1 MPVLIS
7 GVLKDGTGTPVQNC
21 TIQLK
26 ACRTSTTVVVNTVAS
41 ENPDDAGR
49 YSMDVEQGQ
58 YTVTLLVEG
67 YPPSHAG
74 VITVYDDSK
83 PGTLNDF
90 LGAMTEDDV
99 RPEALRRFEAMV
111 EEVAR
116 QASEASRNATAAGQA
131 SEQAQTSAG
140 QASESATAA
149 VNAAGAAEASATQA
163 ASSAASAESS
173 AGTATTKAGEASASA
188 ASADTART
196 AAAASAA
203 AAKTSE
209 ANADASRTAAG
220 DSAAAAAASAT
231 AAQTSAERAGA
242 SETAAKTSET
252 QAASSAGDAG
262 ASATAAAASE
272 KAAAASA
279 AAAKT
284 SETNA
289 ATSAST
295 AAASATAASSSASE
309 ASTHAAASDTSA
321 SLAAQSST
329 AAGAA
334 ATRAEDAAKRAED
347 IADVISLEDASLT
360 KKGIVKL
367 SSATDS
373 DSEALAAT
381 PKAVHAVMDEV
392 QTKAPLDSPV
402 FTGTPTTPTPPDD
415 AKGLQTANAEFV
427 RKLIAAL
434 VGSVPESLDTLQ
446 ELADALGN
454 DPNFAT
460 TVLNK
465 LAGKQPLDDTLTAL
479 SGKSIEGLIEY
490 VGLRE
495 TINHAADAL
504 QKSQNGGD
512 IPDKKQFARTISAVT
527 STTITLGESGWF
539 KIATVF
545 MPQSTSTA
553 VIKLYGGSG
562 FNVGSF
568 EQSTISELVLR
579 AGNGSPVG
587 ITATLW
593 KRSPNGVLE
602 CAWINTSGGNYDIY
616 VRINQYAYWLI
627 AQYDYTG
634 NANVTLYNAPE
645 YSETKPANATNG
657 QTYTLYNS
665 MMKPTAGDVEALS
678 VNGGRLNG
686 PLGIGTDNALG
697 GNSIVFGD
705 NDTGFKWH
713 SDGVLGIYA
722 NNALV
727 GYIDNSGLHMSVDVL
742 TNGAVRAGNAKK
754 LSLTSNNN
762 STMTATFNLWGD
774 GGNRPTV
781 IELDDDQGWH
791 LYSQRNTDGSI
802 QFVVNGQVIPDN
814 YGNFDARY
822 LTSGNVYTKGESDNR
837 YVQNIQRGAPVWPGK
852 VDEYGPAEAPAGCF
866 LTQARHDPTT
876 AYGVTFA
883 YRPLQMWVGNGWR
896 TING

>member
-7 GVLKDGTGTPVQNC
+7 GVLKDATGTPVQNC

-99 RPEALRRFEAMV
+99 RPETLRRFEAMV

-116 QASEASRNATAAGQA
+116 QASEASRNATVAGQA

-140 QASESATAA
+140 QAAESATAA
-149 VNAAGAAEASATQA
+149 VNAVGAAEASATQA

-231 AAQTSAERAGA
+231 AAQTSAARAGA

-272 KAAAASA
+272 KVAAASA
-279 AAAKT
+279 AEAKT

-295 AAASATAASSSASE
+295 AAGSATAASSSASE

-334 ATRAEDAAKRAED
+334 ATRAEEAAKRAED

-381 PKAVHAVMDEV
+381 PKAVKAVMIEA
-392 QTKAPLDSPV
+392 QTKAPLDSPS

-465 LAGKQPLDDTLTAL
+465 LAGKQPLDETLTAL
-479 SGKSIEGLIEY
+479 SGKGADGLIEY
-490 VGLRE
+490 IGLRN
-495 TINHAADAL
+495 TIDKAAGAL
-504 QKSQNGGD
+504 PAGG
-512 IPDKKQFARTISAVT
+512 
-527 STTITLGESGWF
+527 
-539 KIATVF
+539 
-545 MPQSTSTA
+545 TA
-553 VIKLYGGSG
+553 VAANRLVSRGALSALTGTTRGSDSGLIMGEVYNNGYPTQYG
-562 FNVGSF
+562 N
-568 EQSTISELVLR
+568 ILR
-579 AGNGSPVG
+579 
-587 ITATLW
+587 L
-593 KRSPNGVLE
+593 
-602 CAWINTSGGNYDIY
+602 
-616 VRINQYAYWLI
+616 
-627 AQYDYTG
+627 TG
-634 NANVTLYNAPE
+634 
-645 YSETKPANATNG
+645 
-657 QTYTLYNS
+657 
-665 MMKPTAGDVEALS
+665 AGDGEIL
-678 VNGGRLNG
+678 
-686 PLGIGTDNALG
+686 IG
-697 GNSIVFGD
+697 
-705 NDTGFKWH
+705 W
-713 SDGVLGIYA
+713 
-722 NNALV
+722 
-727 GYIDNSGLHMSVDVL
+727 SG
-742 TNGAVRAGNAKK
+742 TNGAPAPAYIR
-754 LSLTSNNN
+754 SHRD
-762 STMTATFNLWGD
+762 TADAEWSEWAMLYTTLNPPPDSHPVGAAIAWPSDVLPD
-774 GGNRPTV
+774 GG
-781 IELDDDQGWH
+781 
-791 LYSQRNTDGSI
+791 YA
-802 QFVVNGQVIPDN
+802 FMYGQSFDKSAYPLLAIAYPSGVIPDMRGWTIKGKPISGRAVLSQEMDGN
-814 YGNFDARY
+814 KSHSHTARAQDTDLGAKSTSSFDYGTKSTNTTGNHTHQFGGYINSYWGDSNH
-822 LTSGNVYTKGESDNR
+822 TSFQPGG
-837 YVQNIQRGAPVWPGK
+837 GA
-852 VDEYGPAEAPAGCF
+852 
-866 LTQARHDPTT
+866 
-876 AYGVTFA
+876 
-883 YRPLQMWVGNGWR
+883 
-896 TING
+896 

>member
-7 GVLKDGTGTPVQNC
+7 GVLKDGAGTPVQNC

-58 YTVTLLVEG
+58 YAVTLLVEG

-116 QASEASRNATAAGQA
+116 QASEALRNATAAGQA

-140 QASESATAA
+140 QAAESATAA

-163 ASSAASAESS
+163 ASSAVSAESS

-196 AAAASAA
+196 EAAASAA

-220 DSAAAAAASAT
+220 DSATAAAASAT
-231 AAQTSAERAGA
+231 AAQASAERAGA
-242 SETAAKTSET
+242 SETAAKMSET
-252 QAASSAGDAG
+252 QAASSAGEAG

-279 AAAKT
+279 AEAKT

-289 ATSAST
+289 ATSANT
-295 AAASATAASSSASE
+295 AAASATAASSSASA

-367 SSATDS
+367 SSAADS
-373 DSEALAAT
+373 DSEVLAAT
-381 PKAVHAVMDEV
+381 PKAVKTVMDEV
-392 QTKAPLDSPV
+392 QTKAPLDSPA

-479 SGKSIEGLIEY
+479 SGKSVDGLIEY

-495 TINHAADAL
+495 TINRAAGAL
-504 QKSQNGGD
+504 QKDQNGAD
-512 IPDKKQFARTISAVT
+512 IPDKKQFARTIGAVT
-527 STTITLGESGWF
+527 STSVTFGESGWF

-545 MPQSTSTA
+545 MPQATSTA

-568 EQSTISELVLR
+568 EQAAISELVLR

-593 KRSPNGVLE
+593 RRSPAAANE
-602 CAWINTSGGNYDIY
+602 IAWINTSGDSYDIY
-616 VRINQYAYWLI
+616 INIGRYAYGLI
-627 AQYDYTG
+627 AQYDCTS
-634 NANVTLYNAPE
+634 NAGVILHTSPE
-645 YSETKPANATNG
+645 FSETKPANATNG
-657 QTYTLYNS
+657 QTYTLFNS
-665 MMKPTAGDVEALS
+665 LMKPTAGDVEALS
-678 VNGGRLNG
+678 VSGGRLNG

-705 NDTGFKWH
+705 NDTGLKQNG
-713 SDGVLGIYA
+713 DGILDIFANNQHTVRVAPGEMIVLGAI
-722 NNALV
+722 
-727 GYIDNSGLHMSVDVL
+727 
-742 TNGAVRAGNAKK
+742 RAGNGKK
-754 LSLTSNNN
+754 LSLTSTNN
-762 STMTATFNLWGD
+762 SALNAGFNLWGD

-781 IELDDDQGWH
+781 IELGDDQGWH

-822 LTSGNVYTKGESDNR
+822 LSSGNVYTKGESDNR

-852 VDEYGPAEAPAGCF
+852 VDEYGPNEAPAGCF